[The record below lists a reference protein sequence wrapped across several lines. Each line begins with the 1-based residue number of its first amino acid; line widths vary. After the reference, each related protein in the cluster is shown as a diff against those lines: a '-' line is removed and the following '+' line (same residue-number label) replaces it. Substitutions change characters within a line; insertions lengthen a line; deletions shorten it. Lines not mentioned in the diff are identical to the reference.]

1 MRALMWRI
9 LLAGWLLVLALSPGL
24 SAQDKGAEGPA
35 ADLINLTFAVP
46 GQWAMYGSPQE
57 KPLDDKEFQALA
69 AAVRDTKFA
78 YPLVQIVV
86 ILRNAEAEGT
96 LGLIE
101 KRGKRLAGVRVEE
114 GGATVY
120 SIWHDI
126 GYSTSPE
133 RMFGEHA
140 ENILAAEEKYRNLP
154 VLFYGAVRRVAKDA
168 GGDAY
173 VEFNIRHT
181 NTPLV
186 CYPWLGAPQAAEI
199 KDLKAGDRLRVSGQ
213 FTDWSAEGL
222 KVRGCLFSRQ

>member
-1 MRALMWRI
+1 MT
-9 LLAGWLLVLALSPGL
+9 GWLLGLALSPGL
-24 SAQDKGAEGPA
+24 SAQDKEAEGPA

-46 GQWAMYGSPQE
+46 GQWAMYGAPQDKALDE
-57 KPLDDKEFQALA
+57 KGFQVLA
-69 AAVRDTKFA
+69 TAVKDTKFA
-78 YPLVQIVV
+78 YPLVQVVV

-101 KRGKRLAGVRVEE
+101 KRGKRLASVMVEE
-114 GGATVY
+114 GGASVY

-168 GGDAY
+168 GGEAY
-173 VEFNIRHT
+173 VEFIIRHT
-181 NTPLV
+181 NVPLI
-186 CYPWLGAPQAAEI
+186 CYPWLGAPQAADI
-199 KDLKAGDRLRVSGQ
+199 KNLKAGDRLRVSGQ
-213 FTDWSAEGL
+213 FADWSPEGL